1 MALKP
6 CQTLHIINMDMVTDT
21 AINTNITTDMAMV
34 TVPMRNPK
42 SSRGVVVFHK

>member
-21 AINTNITTDMAMV
+21 AINTNITTDMATV
-34 TVPMRNPK
+34 TVLISHPK
-42 SSRGVVVFHK
+42 HLLGDDVFRK